1 MPFRAREMDDR
12 VVIARCPQCR
22 EELPEDVPR
31 SCRRCRWNPLQLL
44 IYLERSLGYMRV
56 LPEQPPFGED
66 VSDADLIWAIYNQG
80 VGAAAVLTELG
91 LIDRSTEDSWLYD
104 LANAACL
111 AIEKTERARNAT
123 GESDALKDAAANV
136 TSIRSR
142 TTSRVDG

>member
-1 MPFRAREMDDR
+1 
-12 VVIARCPQCR
+12 
-22 EELPEDVPR
+22 
-31 SCRRCRWNPLQLL
+31 
-44 IYLERSLGYMRV
+44 MRV
-56 LPEQPPFGED
+56 LPGQPPFGED

-80 VGAAAVLTELG
+80 VGAAALLTELG

-111 AIEKTERARNAT
+111 AIEKVGRDRNAT

-136 TSIRSR
+136 TSLRSR